1 MRTQPHVLRL
11 FANRGREGRP
21 VTFTDIGRELGISE
35 QAAVSTLE
43 RLWRLQLIIPVG
55 YRPAGYK
62 WGPDPE
68 ERVAALR
75 FRLTDR
81 GEKKLR
87 WWKQQSAKQP
97 DLWWG
102 DG

>member
-11 FANRGREGRP
+11 FANRAREGRP
-21 VTFTDIGRELGISE
+21 VTFTDIARELGISE

-55 YRPAGYK
+55 YRSPGYK
-62 WGPDPE
+62 WGPEPE

-75 FRLTDR
+75 FRITDR
-81 GEKKLR
+81 GKKRER
-87 WWKQQSAKQP
+87 WWKEQNAKQP

-102 DG
+102 DR